1 MELSIASI
9 NVLNANH
16 EFCVWFLSLNMLD
29 AWINVIKD
37 VFQADSLLVLV
48 FLILFFSE
56 FLVVLL
62 LVLFSRNIIEVVIV
76 VSAKFIIALCI
87 EIEPIWVV
95 EITSFCIV
103 LVEQDVEA
111 IIIIVTT
118 FCLNIFLGLLLSLSG
133 LILNTLFSKILIVAL
148 HLYKE

>member
-1 MELSIASI
+1 
-9 NVLNANH
+9 
-16 EFCVWFLSLNMLD
+16 MLD

-56 FLVVLL
+56 FLVVFL

-103 LVEQDVEA
+103 LVDQDVEA
-111 IIIIVTT
+111 IIIVVTT
-118 FCLNIFLGLLLSLSG
+118 FCLNIFLGLLLSLCG
-133 LILNTLFSKILIVAL
+133 LILNTFFSKILIVAL